1 VKRSDLV
8 HRYLVH
14 LAVRLTMDMEGADEE
29 IMAFNAPSE
38 CLGLIVRLSR
48 REMGQA
54 LWAAGIMGH
63 EVLEF
68 AESIM
73 SKKAVYRLGIGWI
86 EDLTEDLL
94 FRQRRAL

>member
-1 VKRSDLV
+1 ML
-8 HRYLVH
+8 LP
-14 LAVRLTMDMEGADEE
+14 
-29 IMAFNAPSE
+29 NAWGSSSGFPA
-38 CLGLIVRLSR
+38 GKWGR
-48 REMGQA
+48 RFGP
-54 LWAAGIMGH
+54 
-63 EVLEF
+63 LES